1 MTQQPQYHSI
11 ENLPLISYTIKGSF
25 KQVKEL
31 TNVLKQAE
39 KQPEVLTDT
48 IINRAIKQYQ
58 EGLEFTPIFRE
69 QLIRWQGLKLSDSQA
84 TQIAELQKE
93 VELMQVLY
101 TDGLAMSKKMAEST
115 IDKIMGMTDIELAL
129 KVLSEKG
136 FMGL

>member
-58 EGLEFTPIFRE
+58 EGLKFTPIFRE

-115 IDKIMGMTDIELAL
+115 IKD
-129 KVLSEKG
+129 V
-136 FMGL
+136 